1 MRGTQSAITT
11 LRIVQRIIPAHA
23 GNTRILNRLR
33 RVCRGSS
40 PRMRGTPDVLKSWIG
55 PVGIIPAHAGNTR
68 AATPPPAVREDH
80 PRACGEHQ
88 PVYPALLVTVGS
100 SPRMRGTH
108 DPITALCVLRGII
121 PAHAG
126 NTESTLTVRKKYRD
140 HPRACGEHR
149 FPCEILR
156 ILGWIIPAHA
166 GNTRKALKVVDVCGD
181 HPRACGEHK

>member
-140 HPRACGEHR
+140 HPRACGEHPNIVIKTVKVLGSSPR
-149 FPCEILR
+149 MRGTLR
-156 ILGWIIPAHA
+156 GYRLEKRGIGIIPAHA
-166 GNTRKALKVVDVCGD
+166 GNT
-181 HPRACGEHK
+181 